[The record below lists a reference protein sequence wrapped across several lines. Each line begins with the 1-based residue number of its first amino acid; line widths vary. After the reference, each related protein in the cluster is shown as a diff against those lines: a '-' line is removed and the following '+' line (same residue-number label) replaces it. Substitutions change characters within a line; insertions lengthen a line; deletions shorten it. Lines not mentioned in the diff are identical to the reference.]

1 MTQQTMFATK
11 KGSVLKK
18 KQKEENLQLAICKY
32 IKLQYPSSIFSCDLA
47 SGLRLP
53 IHIGAKHKAMR
64 SSRGLPDLFIAQS
77 REKVE
82 YREVKL
88 FKDEEYKKAEVVKY
102 CGLFIELKREDVVLI
117 RPKDAK
123 VITKGE
129 KKLRLKGDW
138 YDDHIEEQAIILQ
151 RLRNE
156 GYKAEF
162 ACGFLEAKKLID
174 EYLQ

>member
-11 KGSVLKK
+11 KDSLEYPGSVLKK

-32 IKLQYPSSIFSCDLA
+32 IKLQYPSVIFSCDLA

-64 SSRGLPDLFIAQS
+64 SSRGLPDLFIAHQKS
-77 REKVE
+77 NFDM
-82 YREVKL
+82 L
-88 FKDEEYKKAEVVKY
+88 TAWG
-102 CGLFIELKREDVVLI
+102 GLFIELKREDTVLI

-123 VITKGE
+123 IISKGE

-151 RLRNE
+151 RLRE
-156 GYKAEF
+156 QGYKAEF
-162 ACGFLEAKKLID
+162 AVGFEEAKKIID
-174 EYLQ
+174 DYLQ